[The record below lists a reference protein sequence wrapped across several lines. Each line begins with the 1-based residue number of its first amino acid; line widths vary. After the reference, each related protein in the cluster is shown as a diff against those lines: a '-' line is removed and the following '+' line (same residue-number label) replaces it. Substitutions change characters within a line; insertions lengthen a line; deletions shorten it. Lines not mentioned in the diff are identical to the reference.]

1 MPGQAT
7 ARRVRRMALF
17 TLTWCAMA
25 AVWLLLVDTPPLP
38 ELLTGGGV
46 ATAAALGVEL
56 ARHQR
61 PAREIPRTAWLL
73 RLWRPLLSAPRDAI
87 VVSLAVFPQL
97 MRPTGA
103 RGRFRTTRFRAPSDE
118 PHDNA
123 RRALAEAFGSLAPN
137 TIVLGVDTE
146 RDLLLAHQLR
156 PGGGADALDPLR
168 LR

>member
-1 MPGQAT
+1 M
-7 ARRVRRMALF
+7 ARARGIALF
-17 TLTWCAMA
+17 VLSWCAMA
-25 AVWLLLVDTPPLP
+25 ALWMLLVDTPPLP
-38 ELLTGGGV
+38 ELLAGAGV

-56 ARHQR
+56 ARRRR

-73 RLWRPLLSAPRDAI
+73 RMWRPVAYAGRDA
-87 VVSLAVFPQL
+87 VLVSLAVFPQL
-97 MRPTGA
+97 ARPSSS
-103 RGRFRTTRFRAPSDE
+103 RGRFRTVRFHAPSDE

-123 RRALAEAFGSLAPN
+123 RRALAEAAGSLAPN
-137 TIVLGVDTE
+137 TIVVGVDTE